1 MNFRALAAAAI
12 LASLGASIAHA
23 DEYPASDVLT
33 NTAWTNDPQ
42 FSHDVFTFVRLRPQ
56 NHPDWYID
64 SPDSDLN
71 FPFRLHQL
79 TSLQVDT
86 NSRAL
91 DIDNPELSNYP
102 FTYIVEPGFMHLNEK
117 EAAILRAY
125 LLNGGA
131 LMLDDF
137 WGTAEWENVYANMK
151 LIFPDREPVEL
162 KLDHP
167 IFHTVFDI
175 KEIPQVPG
183 IGQALQAHNSGS
195 GEFWEKGGKGAHYY
209 GIFDDKGR
217 MMVIICRN
225 TDNGDGWERE
235 GDDQWYFH
243 TFSERLAY
251 PMSINIIFYLMTH

>member
-1 MNFRALAAAAI
+1 MILRLLAVVAVLAAAPFA
-12 LASLGASIAHA
+12 LA
-23 DEYPASDVLT
+23 DNYPSDDILT
-33 NTAWTNDPQ
+33 NTAWKNDPQ
-42 FSHDVFTFVRLRPQ
+42 FQRDVFTFVRLRPQ
-56 NHPDWYID
+56 NHPDWYVD

-79 TSLQVDT
+79 TSLKVDT

-91 DIDNPELSNYP
+91 DITNPDLANYP
-102 FTYIVEPGFMHLNEK
+102 FAYIVEPGFMHLNEK
-117 EAAILRAY
+117 EAAILRAW

-137 WGTAEWENVYANMK
+137 WGTAEWENVYENMK

-167 IFHTVFDI
+167 IFHTVFDL

-183 IGQALQAHNSGS
+183 IGQALAARST
-195 GEFWEKGGKGAHYY
+195 GEFWEKGGRGAHYY

-235 GDDQWYFH
+235 GESEWYFH

-251 PMSINIIFYLMTH
+251 PMGINIIFYLMTH